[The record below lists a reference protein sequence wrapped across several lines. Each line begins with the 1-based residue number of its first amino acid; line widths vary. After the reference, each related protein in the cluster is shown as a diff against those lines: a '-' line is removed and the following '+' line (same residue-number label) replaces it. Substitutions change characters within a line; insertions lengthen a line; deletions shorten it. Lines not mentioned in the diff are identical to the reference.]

1 MAKLTPLTL
10 AEARE
15 VLAGWPLEVRDIEPF
30 EGGSVNS
37 NFRLTTAAGE
47 RFFVRVY
54 EEQDAAGAERELDL
68 LEGLS
73 RAGVP
78 TPVAEPGPGGARLS
92 RHRGKPVAVFEW
104 IDGEILCQRRVR
116 PDHAKEVGRALA
128 RVHLSPV
135 ELAHAGRFT
144 LEHLRQRLDV
154 ATAGEAYA
162 EPVRFIRAALERYA
176 LKRDPSLPTGV
187 IHGDLFRDNVLWSAD
202 QIVALL
208 DFESA
213 SRGPFV
219 YDLMVTVLAWC
230 YGDAFDLELCEAL
243 VSGYQSLRPL
253 SERERGALQVEAALG
268 ALRFATTRI
277 TDYSLRAPAGKPP
290 LRDYRR
296 FLERLSA
303 IEAGALDALS
313 TFGRASI
320 AHR

>member
-15 VLAGWPLEVRDIEPF
+15 ALAGWPFEVRDIEPF

-37 NFRLTTAAGE
+37 NFRLETATGD

-54 EEQDAAGAERELDL
+54 EEQDRTGAERELDL

-78 TPVAEPGPGGARLS
+78 TPVAERRQDGARLAE
-92 RHRGKPVAVFEW
+92 HRGKPVAVFRW
-104 IDGEILCQRRVR
+104 IDGEILCQKRVTER
-116 PDHAKEVGRALA
+116 HANEVGRALA
-128 RVHLSPV
+128 RVHLAPV
-135 ELAHAGRFT
+135 KLAHAGRFT
-144 LEHLRQRLDV
+144 LEHLRERLDV
-154 ATAGEAYA
+154 ATAGEAFA
-162 EPVRFIRAALERYA
+162 EPVRFIRDALERYTER
-176 LKRDPSLPTGV
+176 RDASLPTGV
-187 IHGDLFRDNVLWSAD
+187 IHGDLFRDNVLWSGD

-213 SRGPFV
+213 SNGPFV

-230 YGDAFDLELCEAL
+230 YGDAFDIDLCGAL

-253 SERERGALQVEAALG
+253 SERERAALQVEAALG

-277 TDYSLRAPAGKPP
+277 TDYSLRAPPGTPP

-296 FLERLSA
+296 FLQRLSA
-303 IEAGALDALS
+303 IEGGALDALS
-313 TFGRASI
+313 AFGRASI